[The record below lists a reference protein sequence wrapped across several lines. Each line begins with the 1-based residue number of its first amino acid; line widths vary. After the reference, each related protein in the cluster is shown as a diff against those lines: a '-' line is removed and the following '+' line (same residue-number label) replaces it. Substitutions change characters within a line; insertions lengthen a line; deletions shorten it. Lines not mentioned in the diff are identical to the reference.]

1 MITVR
6 LHSQAGNV
14 WALFQCSVC
23 REVQKRPLRE
33 ALMAPLACKRCG
45 FELDIAE
52 AVAEANHR
60 DHRRIPAADPS
71 PLPGAPGA

>member
-23 REVQKRPLRE
+23 REVQKRTLRD
-33 ALMAPLACKRCG
+33 ALTAPLACKRCG
-45 FELDIAE
+45 IELDLSEAIAE
-52 AVAEANHR
+52 ANAREACQ
-60 DHRRIPAADPS
+60 AAHVPV
-71 PLPGAPGA
+71 GR

>member
-23 REVQKRPLRE
+23 REVQKRLLGD
-33 ALMAPLACKRCG
+33 ALTAPLACRRCG
-45 FELDIAE
+45 THLDLSEAIA
-52 AVAEANHR
+52 AANAS
-60 DHRRIPAADPS
+60 DRRATTSCQGLSAAHGP
-71 PLPGAPGA
+71 

>member
-23 REVQKRPLRE
+23 REVQKRPLRD
-33 ALMAPLACKRCG
+33 ALTALLACKYCG
-45 FELDIAE
+45 TRLDLTEAIAE
-52 AVAEANHR
+52 ANARERCPASGNR
-60 DHRRIPAADPS
+60 ALATARRA
-71 PLPGAPGA
+71 